1 MRNIAELTVLLR
13 ERVALP
19 DHFKLVTE
27 EFREGWD
34 VVRSGDVNWLDKKI
48 RRCGWHF
55 IRSAEGSSKSG
66 IGQTP
71 QEAIASALK
80 STLRCVSGRF
90 NAAEVGHIKLNE
102 YRWFVSPRSE
112 YIRIRCRRAQFFL
125 CPISPH
131 FWGCS
136 LWQVLSSRPIRLCPK
151 LSDRTPLPQPVP
163 GELFSSVMV
172 AASLKQ

>member
-1 MRNIAELTVLLR
+1 MRNTAEHTVLLR

-34 VVRSGDVNWLDKKI
+34 FVRSGDVHWLDEKI

-55 IRSAEGSSKSG
+55 IRIAEGSLKSG

-80 STLRCVSGRF
+80 LTLRCVSGRF
-90 NAAEVGHIKLNE
+90 NAAEVGHIELKE
-102 YRWFVSPRSE
+102 YPWFVLATVRVYPYQIQKSAILSVSDEP
-112 YIRIRCRRAQFFL
+112 AFL
-125 CPISPH
+125 GMRPPVKAVIKAN
-131 FWGCS
+131 
-136 LWQVLSSRPIRLCPK
+136 QVAPE
-151 LSDRTPLPQPVP
+151 V
-163 GELFSSVMV
+163 E
-172 AASLKQ
+172 

>member
-1 MRNIAELTVLLR
+1 MRNITELAVLLR

-19 DHFKLVTE
+19 DHLKLVTE

-34 VVRSGDVNWLDKKI
+34 FVRSGDVHWLDKKI

-90 NAAEVGHIKLNE
+90 NAAEVGHIKLKE
-102 YRWFVSPRSE
+102 YQWFVFATVRVYPYQIQKSA
-112 YIRIRCRRAQFFL
+112 I
-125 CPISPH
+125 
-131 FWGCS
+131 
-136 LWQVLSSRPIRLCPK
+136 LSV
-151 LSDRTPLPQPVP
+151 SDKP
-163 GELFSSVMV
+163 
-172 AASLKQ
+172 ASLGMCPTVKVLIKANQVVPEVE

>member
-34 VVRSGDVNWLDKKI
+34 FVLPGDAHWMEKKI

-55 IRSAEGSSKSG
+55 IRIAEGSLKSG

-71 QEAIASALK
+71 QEAIAGALK
-80 STLRCVSGRF
+80 LALRCINGRF
-90 NAAEVGHIKLNE
+90 NGAEVGHIELKE
-102 YRWFVSPRSE
+102 YPWFVLAKVTAYPYQIQRSA
-112 YIRIRCRRAQFFL
+112 ILSVSDDPASSWMRPPVKVVTKAN
-125 CPISPH
+125 
-131 FWGCS
+131 
-136 LWQVLSSRPIRLCPK
+136 QVAPTVK
-151 LSDRTPLPQPVP
+151 
-163 GELFSSVMV
+163 
-172 AASLKQ
+172 